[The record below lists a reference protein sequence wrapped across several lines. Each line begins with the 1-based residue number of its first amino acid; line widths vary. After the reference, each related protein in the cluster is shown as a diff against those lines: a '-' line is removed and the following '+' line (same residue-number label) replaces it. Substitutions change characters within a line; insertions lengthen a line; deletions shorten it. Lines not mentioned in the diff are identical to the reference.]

1 LSTIDTVMGGRY
13 LWNRGYIRPR

>member
-13 LWNRGYIRPR
+13 LWNRGYIRRR